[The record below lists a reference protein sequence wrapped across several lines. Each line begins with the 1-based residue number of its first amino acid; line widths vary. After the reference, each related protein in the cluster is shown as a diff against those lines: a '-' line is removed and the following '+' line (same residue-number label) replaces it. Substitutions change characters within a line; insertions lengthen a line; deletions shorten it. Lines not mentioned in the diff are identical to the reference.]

1 MRKSIL
7 YFLLCFLFCY
17 SSKAEE
23 KIYSPETKDIITEC
37 TGENY
42 ALSNN
47 KAENIIANCT
57 TISNLTKNNFSD
69 YENHQQMQNINLCL
83 KNEIKNYMRQIF
95 THKYY
100 LEAEKHLELSLN
112 NIQNFYNNI
121 FTDNKFVSE
130 AGSLDLLRI
139 DTAINSFLIKALK
152 SVLEEC

>member
-1 MRKSIL
+1 MVKNIL
-7 YFLLCFLFCY
+7 YIMLFLLASY
-17 SSKAEE
+17 TTKAEE
-23 KIYSPETKDIITEC
+23 RIYNPETKDIVTEC

-47 KAENIIANCT
+47 KAENIIASCT
-57 TISNLTKNNFSD
+57 TISNLAKNNFSD
-69 YENHQQMQNINLCL
+69 YENHKQMQNINLCL

-95 THKYY
+95 THEYY

-112 NIQNFYNNI
+112 NIENFYNNI
-121 FTDNKFVSE
+121 FTNNKFVSE